1 MERLVGTKANGR
13 IGFTVMGF
21 ARIPISCGEFWRI
34 PLHRV
39 SFHHG
44 LLPCQLVWQE
54 AKVDKLDT
62 SRDLR
67 NLPSLTCAR
76 RFKRRAQV
84 KLGGLGG
91 RRCLACEPYSPTRRA
106 RGGQK
111 GCRV

>member
-1 MERLVGTKANGR
+1 MVFGK
-13 IGFTVMGF
+13 
-21 ARIPISCGEFWRI
+21 
-34 PLHRV
+34 HRV
-39 SFHHG
+39 INKRDRLPDFLYPTSHHL

-54 AKVDKLDT
+54 AEVGKLDT

-67 NLPSLTCAR
+67 RLPSLTCAR
-76 RFKRRAQV
+76 RLKRRAQV

-111 GCRV
+111 RCGI